1 MAACSSRR
9 RQGEVWQV
17 GSLPVLDGLGLAAAV
32 PHDLGDVLGLTPSA
46 LVREKGEFV
55 YGRRRSQEKRWEE
68 SSDHKAEHHGQL
80 CRKSATGAREQSVS
94 RRENRQA
101 DPSPAPRQLLAGART
116 RSAAQG
122 AGRAALPL
130 PCSKPSLPSSVPGV
144 TAGFPPHLT
153 QGQAGRSL
161 QNKSVATAACAR
173 LESSQTAEMFVFE
186 EGADL
191 PASAS
196 PTLKA
201 KATRL
206 PSRDKPLSQE
216 GKPLFS

>member
-32 PHDLGDVLGLTPSA
+32 PHDLGDVLGFTPSA

-101 DPSPAPRQLLAGART
+101 DPSPAPRQLLAGAHTKRCSGSGT
-116 RSAAQG
+116 R
-122 AGRAALPL
+122 R
-130 PCSKPSLPSSVPGV
+130 
-144 TAGFPPHLT
+144 
-153 QGQAGRSL
+153 
-161 QNKSVATAACAR
+161 
-173 LESSQTAEMFVFE
+173 
-186 EGADL
+186 
-191 PASAS
+191 SAS
-196 PTLKA
+196 PLQQTVSSELRARSNSRLSTTSYPRTGWKEFA
-201 KATRL
+201 KQKRRHRSLRQVGELADR
-206 PSRDKPLSQE
+206 RNVCV
-216 GKPLFS
+216 